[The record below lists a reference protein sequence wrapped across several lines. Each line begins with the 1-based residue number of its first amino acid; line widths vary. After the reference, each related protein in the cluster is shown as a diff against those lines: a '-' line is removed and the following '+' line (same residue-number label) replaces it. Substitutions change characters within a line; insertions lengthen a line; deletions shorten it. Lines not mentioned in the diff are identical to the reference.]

1 MICKNCG
8 VDNKEHALFCSGC
21 GQKLKNICPNCNY
34 ENEEGSKFCIK
45 CLKKLRPKML
55 IVLLILI
62 MF

>member
-45 CLKKLRPKML
+45 CGTRLD
-55 IVLLILI
+55 
-62 MF
+62 